1 VFVQVVVDA
10 PIEQPLDYR
19 LDSDSSD
26 SAAQRCGSGNALAPD
41 ELIGRICVVPLGRR
55 KVCGVIVRTS
65 QHASVELARI
75 RTVERVLASVAP
87 LSPRWLQLTQFAADY
102 YQHAWGELA
111 VPALPPLL
119 RSPPGPRFDASLKRM
134 RKPTRAVPVVVR
146 PLSVILNE
154 DQRAAVEAV
163 GAAGGFVPWLL
174 FGVTGS
180 GKTEVYLEA
189 MAQRLAAD
197 AAAQVLL
204 LVPEINLT
212 PQLLARVQ
220 RRFPGEPIV
229 ALHSGLPDGERSAAW
244 MAAHEG
250 RARIVIG
257 TRLAVFASLPALAL
271 IVVDEEHD
279 PSFKAGDGARYSA
292 RDLAVKRAQDES
304 IALLL
309 GSATPSLETWAHAQ
323 AGRYRM
329 LVLSDRAG
337 LDARSS
343 AEDGA
348 TGGAVGSVEGAASGS
363 LGVAG
368 VTANDPASAATCTA
382 IATTSAAHRAA
393 LADFAPAPR
402 SADKPAAW
410 PDVQMID
417 LRSAPMQHGLTEP
430 LRAALADTLARGEQS
445 LVFINRRGYAPV
457 LSCAAC
463 GWLSGCP
470 QCAVYAAFHKTDG
483 RMHCH
488 HCGWQQP
495 VPRACPVCG
504 NRDLS
509 AVGHGTQRIEEALA
523 EALPQARIARID
535 RDSTRRRHA
544 AEEAFDAVHAGEVDV
559 LVGTQ
564 MVAKGHDF
572 RRVSLVAILNCD
584 AQLVSPDFRAP
595 ERLFATLLQ
604 VAGRAG
610 RSGLASRVLVQTR
623 FPDHPLL
630 AALAQR
636 DFVAFADRQWAER
649 RAARLPPA
657 VHQALLMAEAGTL
670 AAALDFL
677 AQARARVAEG
687 SAADGVSVYEPV
699 PMPLAKRAG
708 IHRAQLLVEAVRRS
722 TLQSALRSW
731 LPQVRTLAAGHR
743 PRVRWQIEVDPQQI

>member
-1 VFVQVVVDA
+1 MFVQVVVDA

-19 LDSDSSD
+19 LDSDS
-26 SAAQRCGSGNALAPD
+26 AAFGGSSGDALAPD
-41 ELIGRICVVPLGRR
+41 ELVGRICVVPLGRR
-55 KVCGVIVRTS
+55 KVCGVIVRTR

-134 RKPTRAVPVVVR
+134 RNPPRAVPVVER

-279 PSFKAGDGARYSA
+279 PSFKAGDSARYSA
-292 RDLAVKRAQDES
+292 RDLAVKRAQDEG

-329 LVLSDRAG
+329 LVLNDRAG
-337 LDARSS
+337 LDARSGTKGGENGSETGS
-343 AEDGA
+343 ASVA
-348 TGGAVGSVEGAASGS
+348 TVS
-363 LGVAG
+363 
-368 VTANDPASAATCTA
+368 ANDPASAATCTA
-382 IATTSAAHRAA
+382 IAAMSAAHRAA
-393 LADFAPAPR
+393 QPDSAPAPR

-677 AQARARVAEG
+677 AQARVRLAEG

>member
-1 VFVQVVVDA
+1 MFVQVVVDA

-19 LDSDSSD
+19 LDSDS
-26 SAAQRCGSGNALAPD
+26 AAFGSSSGDALAPD
-41 ELIGRICVVPLGRR
+41 ELVGRICVVPLGRR
-55 KVCGVIVRTS
+55 KVCGVIVRTR

-87 LSPRWLQLTQFAADY
+87 LSPRWLQLTQFAAEY

-271 IVVDEEHD
+271 IVADEEHD

-292 RDLAVKRAQDES
+292 RDLAVKRAQDEG

-363 LGVAG
+363 MGIASVS
-368 VTANDPASAATCTA
+368 ANDPASAATCTA
-382 IATTSAAHRAA
+382 IAATSAAHRAA
-393 LADFAPAPR
+393 LADSAPAPR

-430 LRAALADTLARGEQS
+430 LRAALADTLARGE
-445 LVFINRRGYAPV
+445 
-457 LSCAAC
+457 
-463 GWLSGCP
+463 
-470 QCAVYAAFHKTDG
+470 
-483 RMHCH
+483 
-488 HCGWQQP
+488 
-495 VPRACPVCG
+495 
-504 NRDLS
+504 
-509 AVGHGTQRIEEALA
+509 
-523 EALPQARIARID
+523 
-535 RDSTRRRHA
+535 
-544 AEEAFDAVHAGEVDV
+544 
-559 LVGTQ
+559 
-564 MVAKGHDF
+564 
-572 RRVSLVAILNCD
+572 
-584 AQLVSPDFRAP
+584 
-595 ERLFATLLQ
+595 
-604 VAGRAG
+604 
-610 RSGLASRVLVQTR
+610 
-623 FPDHPLL
+623 
-630 AALAQR
+630 
-636 DFVAFADRQWAER
+636 
-649 RAARLPPA
+649 
-657 VHQALLMAEAGTL
+657 
-670 AAALDFL
+670 
-677 AQARARVAEG
+677 
-687 SAADGVSVYEPV
+687 
-699 PMPLAKRAG
+699 
-708 IHRAQLLVEAVRRS
+708 
-722 TLQSALRSW
+722 
-731 LPQVRTLAAGHR
+731 
-743 PRVRWQIEVDPQQI
+743 